1 MINYTSA
8 HQHLDSTT
16 ETIRRARVVS
26 LDLSIGDYAEFQE
39 VIIEAARR
47 KQSKR
52 ICFANAH
59 MIVEAKRNHK
69 IAQAVNGSDWVAVD
83 GVPLIW
89 ALRGLHRIEQERVA
103 GMDLMPSL
111 LYRAAE
117 ENLSVFFYGS
127 TPEILDQ
134 TVKKCRQ
141 RFPGLVIAGIE
152 SPPFRS
158 LTPQEE
164 QESVDRITGS
174 GAGLVFVA
182 LGCPKQELWMARMQG
197 RIPAV
202 MLGIGAALPLLAGS
216 ISRAPL
222 WVRTAGMEW
231 VYRLGQEPR
240 RLLKRYLT
248 VNSRYVWYLAAQFL
262 ESAPKKQSF

>member
-1 MINYTSA
+1 MVNYTSA
-8 HQHLDSTT
+8 HQNPGYHT
-16 ETIRRARVVS
+16 EEIRRARVIS
-26 LDLSIGDYAEFQE
+26 LDLSIGDYAHFQE
-39 VIIEAARR
+39 VIIEAACRR
-47 KQSKR
+47 QSKR

-59 MIVEAKRNHK
+59 MIVEARRNHK
-69 IAQAVNGSDWVAVD
+69 IAQAVNDSAWVAVD

-89 ALRGLHRIEQERVA
+89 ALRGLHHIEQERIA

-111 LYRAAE
+111 LQRAAE

-127 TPEILDQ
+127 TPEVLEQ
-134 TVKKCRQ
+134 TAKKCRQ
-141 RFPGLVIAGIE
+141 QFPGLIIAGTE

-164 QESVDRITGS
+164 QESADRISTS

-248 VNSRYVWYLAAQFL
+248 VNSRYIWYLAAQVL
-262 ESAPKKQSF
+262 QSAQKKQSF